1 VLPQE
6 EWIEFRE
13 FADDG
18 AARGME
24 IWLRNE
30 QIAAR
35 QEGGSV
41 FVARSLRH
49 RAEWIVAQ
57 LPPTEE
63 ELNAL
68 ATTAA

>member
-1 VLPQE
+1 VHLQE
-6 EWIEFRE
+6 EWTLFRE
-13 FADDG
+13 FADHG

-30 QIAAR
+30 QIAAKH
-35 QEGGSV
+35 EGGGV

-63 ELNAL
+63 ELTTL
-68 ATTAA
+68 ATVEA